1 MNAFKAKS
9 VREKRWADSWKTLQ
23 APSFS
28 AQKRRLQLA
37 LLSLQP
43 IVGFRGAD

>member
-1 MNAFKAKS
+1 MNAFQAKS
-9 VREKRWADSWKTLQ
+9 VREKRWADRWKTLQ

-28 AQKRRLQLA
+28 VRKRRLQLA

-43 IVGFRGAD
+43 NVGFRGAD